1 MISGM
6 RKSYCPQGVKLD
18 KTMGFT
24 DGSSMKVCAKAASVF
39 YATMNKKGWSY
50 GKARPKKVTQTVY
63 EEAVQE
69 ITDEMAI
76 MEWWENKQKKQKVEE
91 TVPRDDYIKWLLYE
105 RE

>member
-69 ITDEMAI
+69 IADEMAI
-76 MEWWENKQKKQKVEE
+76 MEWWESKQKKQKVEE
-91 TVPRDDYIKWLLYE
+91 TVPLDEYVKWLLYE

>member
-6 RKSYCPQGVKLD
+6 VRTYCARGVKLD
-18 KTMGFT
+18 KTMEFT
-24 DGSSMKVCAKAASVF
+24 DGSKKKVCAKAASVF

-69 ITDEMAI
+69 IANEMAI
-76 MEWWENKQKKQKVEE
+76 MRWWESKQKKQKIEE
-91 TVPRDDYIKWLLYE
+91 TVPMEDYIKWLLYE